1 MQDMWLRFPHILEL
15 INELLDN
22 KSLIKC
28 KEASRIMSSIIE
40 KQKSGKYLTIRMIQ
54 SNIKNHEEFAK
65 DWRIIFQKLPMERLK
80 EFGTLVKYFYKSV
93 PSRFEANWNPMHIA
107 AECGHL
113 EFCKFIAKVIAIKRY
128 TFSPLLFSAQAGH
141 LEVSKFLYEE
151 IEYKNQGPHQLSAQH
166 LAAKNGHLEIYK
178 FLHEN
183 SNDINPSMQEFI
195 TPLHLSSQHGHYN
208 VTKYICDNTVFVGPI
223 RSDQMS
229 PLHLAVHRGHIK
241 IAKLLIQ
248 RNADYNLELVLKLTL
263 FIYLFFFCYLLIY
276 APIKKVVLFISLFV
290 FVVPTWMISHDF
302 SFYRNFEVTL
312 DY

>member
-15 INELLDN
+15 INKLLDD

-54 SNIKNHEEFAK
+54 CNIKNHEEFAK

-93 PSRFEANWNPMHIA
+93 PSRFEANWTPMHIA

-113 EFCKFIAKVIAIKRY
+113 EFCRFIAKVSPIKRY
-128 TFSPLLFSAQAGH
+128 NFSPLLFSAQAGH
-141 LEVSKFLYEE
+141 LEVSKFIYEE
-151 IEYKNQGPHQLSAQH
+151 IEDKNHGTNPHQLSAQH

-178 FLHEN
+178 FLHEK

-241 IAKLLIQ
+241 IAKLLIE
-248 RNADYNLELVLKLTL
+248 RNANYNLELVLKLSLYIPL
-263 FIYLFFFCYLLIY
+263 FLSCYFLIY
-276 APIKKVVLFISLFV
+276 APIKKVVILISLFV
-290 FVVPTWMISHDF
+290 FIVPIWMILHDF
-302 SFYRNFEVTL
+302 SFSSPIL